1 MYTRSNHR
9 RYPQVT
15 SSKTLYGG
23 DMMTTTSIMKKLA
36 LRMSQNVQTF
46 SDPKQREAIVTDML
60 LGVIK
65 TGKIFFC
72 DNGIE
77 FPGII

>member
-1 MYTRSNHR
+1 MF
-9 RYPQVT
+9 QVT

-36 LRMSQNVQTF
+36 QRMSQNMQTF
-46 SDPKQREAIVTDML
+46 PDPRQRETFVADML

-65 TGKIFFC
+65 TGKIVVSL
-72 DNGIE
+72 
-77 FPGII
+77 